1 MTSRR
6 TLLRTMVLATGA
18 IATSSIIPPDSVAAT
33 SIAQHPRVV
42 LPNDDASTAAWACW
56 IGHSTVLLRIGG
68 MWILTDPVLFGSYGV
83 SILGVTLGP
92 MRITEPALTLDE
104 VPRPDLI
111 LLSHAHMDHM
121 DRTTLRRISQ
131 RWPAQID
138 VITATNTR
146 DIIEDFPWKSLN
158 ELDWCESTQIGTIV
172 LTALQV
178 RHNGWRLP
186 GEPCRAEGFRK
197 IGRSYNGYLI
207 EYNGICIVFGG
218 DTAYTT
224 LFKSIVQKP
233 DLAIMPIGAY
243 DPFPEAHCT
252 PEESL
257 AMVEMMGARSIM
269 PIHHSTFRQSQE
281 PVADPLR
288 RLRHALRRSSTQL
301 SVHGIGDSC
310 EFSKRST

>member
-18 IATSSIIPPDSVAAT
+18 IVTSSIIPLETVAAT
-33 SIAQHPRVV
+33 SLAQRPPVV
-42 LPNDDASTAAWACW
+42 LPSDDESTAVWACW

-92 MRITEPALTLDE
+92 MRITEPALTFDE

-121 DRTTLRRISQ
+121 DRTTLRRISE

-146 DIIEDFPWKSLN
+146 DIIEDLPWKSLN
-158 ELDWCESTQIGTIV
+158 ELDWCESTQIGAIH

-186 GEPCRAEGFRK
+186 GEPCS
-197 IGRSYNGYLI
+197 GRLHEDRSELQRISHRIQRHSHRVWRRHSLHNCLPIDRPQAGS
-207 EYNGICIVFGG
+207 GHH
-218 DTAYTT
+218 AYW
-224 LFKSIVQKP
+224 SV
-233 DLAIMPIGAY
+233 
-243 DPFPEAHCT
+243 
-252 PEESL
+252 
-257 AMVEMMGARSIM
+257 R
-269 PIHHSTFRQSQE
+269 
-281 PVADPLR
+281 PV
-288 RLRHALRRSSTQL
+288 S
-301 SVHGIGDSC
+301 
-310 EFSKRST
+310 